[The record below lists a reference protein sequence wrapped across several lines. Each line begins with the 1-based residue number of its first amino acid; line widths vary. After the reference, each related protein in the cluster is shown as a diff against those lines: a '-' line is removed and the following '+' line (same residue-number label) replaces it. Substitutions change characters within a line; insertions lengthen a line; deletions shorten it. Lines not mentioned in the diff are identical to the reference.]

1 MSVIDLAVS
10 AAREVT
16 IEEVNEA
23 IQQAA
28 DGAMSGVLAV
38 TAEPLVSVDL
48 THRTESSI
56 VALPQ
61 TDVIDGRMVRVLAG
75 SDNVWSVA
83 TRMADHALAMAKLIS
98 RDRPWQDASRWRRRR
113 ADVGAEGYL
122 LLRPCILGAA
132 FRHGWLI
139 SIALVVR
146 PKWRLCKSFRDRI
159 RSHCIANRPH

>member
-61 TDVIDGRMVRVLAG
+61 TDVIDGRMVRVLAWY
-75 SDNVWSVA
+75 DNEWSFA
-83 TRMADHALAMAKLIS
+83 TRMADTALAMAKLI
-98 RDRPWQDASRWRRRR
+98 
-113 ADVGAEGYL
+113 
-122 LLRPCILGAA
+122 
-132 FRHGWLI
+132 
-139 SIALVVR
+139 
-146 PKWRLCKSFRDRI
+146 
-159 RSHCIANRPH
+159 